1 MKIYH
6 LIGRIVRPGMLVIFR
21 VQNVFYK
28 RARVRVAVFD
38 EAGRLLL
45 VKSWAGQ
52 NGWEFPGGVVD
63 KGESLP
69 EAARRELYEE
79 TGIFVNIEDLAYVT
93 TEKGRGGFDVPV
105 FTVRTKAADLP
116 QKQHNRREITYI
128 GWHKPAELTGA
139 VPLVTEILAKM
150 AASK

>member
-1 MKIYH
+1 MRIYS
-6 LIGRIVRPGMLVIFR
+6 LIGRMVRPGLLVVFR

-52 NGWEFPGGVVD
+52 NGWEFPGGGVD
-63 KGESLP
+63 KGESWP

-79 TGIFVNIEDLAYVT
+79 TGILVNIEDLAYVT

-105 FTVRTKAADLP
+105 FTVRTKTANLP
-116 QKQHNRREITYI
+116 QKQHNRREITHI
-128 GWHKPAELTGA
+128 GWHDPETLTGT
-139 VPLVTEILAKM
+139 VPFVVEILAKM
-150 AASK
+150 APLK